1 MEEKSVVHVPMSR
14 YETECAY
21 IWELSRYL
29 KSLSPKKITVR
40 ISEKKSGV
48 FIKDGQTEH
57 QQNTIEH
64 YHFVQI
70 PSNYFCIE
78 SAYVDAE
85 IYYVADVSAFVST
98 LTEKEKKDICTI
110 YALFAGVPLVCGP
123 PEYIP
128 CDPKDIEN
136 IQRKVNSIQYI
147 LNKNV

>member
-98 LTEKEKKDICTI
+98 LTEKEKKI
-110 YALFAGVPLVCGP
+110 FVPSMPFLQAYHWCGP
-123 PEYIP
+123 SEYIP